1 MRKKKRIRN
10 RKPDSLFLKNK
21 EVNNMATRERY
32 INVQLGN
39 SICVKLPPVYQ
50 YDHGLQLR
58 LSGLPTDSAM
68 PQVHFSC
75 VGTKE
80 AFTVFP
86 SIEGE
91 IYIVE
96 VPDVLLMQQN

>member
-1 MRKKKRIRN
+1 
-10 RKPDSLFLKNK
+10 
-21 EVNNMATRERY
+21 MATRERY
-32 INVQLGN
+32 VDVQLGN

-58 LSGLPTDSAM
+58 LSGLPTDSAI

-86 SIEGE
+86 SIEEE
-91 IYIVE
+91 IYVVE